1 MVTYEVIEN
10 YKDKIRAELRT
21 TERFA
26 KDARKELGKGNFNV
40 AMTQVLE
47 AEGHIQETKNLLK
60 EMNKLDEMDKTNTD
74 VRRDITLAREINEN
88 NRQLEE
94 LEKQLTE
101 VKEMAQ
107 KEAKPE
113 PEKEEEEK
121 YHIKV

>member
-1 MVTYEVIEN
+1 MVSYEAIEN

-47 AEGHIQETKNLLK
+47 AEKHLTETKNLLK
-60 EMNKLDEMDKTNTD
+60 EINKLDEMEKTNTD
-74 VRRDITLAREINEN
+74 VRKDITLAKEINEN

-101 VKEMAQ
+101 VKEMATR
-107 KEAKPE
+107 EVKPE
-113 PEKEEEEK
+113 SEKEEEEK